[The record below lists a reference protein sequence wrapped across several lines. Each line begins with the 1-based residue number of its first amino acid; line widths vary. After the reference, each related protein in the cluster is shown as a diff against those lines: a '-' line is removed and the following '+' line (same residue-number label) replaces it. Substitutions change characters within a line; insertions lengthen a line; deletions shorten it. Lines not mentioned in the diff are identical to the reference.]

1 VDPFCGTGGMLIEA
15 SLIGC
20 DVLGLDVQRRMAKGA
35 LRNLAHFG
43 VKPDGLIIA
52 DTRSMPITRIDCVVT
67 DPPYGISSTTLKR
80 TTKQLVEELL
90 TSVHGILKKGQRIC
104 MASPKTLKIREVGI
118 ALGFK
123 HLESH
128 FVYVHRSL
136 TREIVVF
143 EKV

>member
-1 VDPFCGTGGMLIEA
+1 
-15 SLIGC
+15 
-20 DVLGLDVQRRMAKGA
+20 
-35 LRNLAHFG
+35 
-43 VKPDGLIIA
+43 
-52 DTRSMPITRIDCVVT
+52 
-67 DPPYGISSTTLKR
+67 
-80 TTKQLVEELL
+80 
-90 TSVHGILKKGQRIC
+90 